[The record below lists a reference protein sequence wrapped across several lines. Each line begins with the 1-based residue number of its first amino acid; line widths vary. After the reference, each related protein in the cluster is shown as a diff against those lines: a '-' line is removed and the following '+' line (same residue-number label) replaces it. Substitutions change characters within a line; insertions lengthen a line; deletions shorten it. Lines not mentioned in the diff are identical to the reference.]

1 MLDIPWKSWKCV
13 EIKIVQL
20 YQDQSKVFCES
31 FISSKFQIFSLIKID
46 SVCQSVCPASQ
57 PCKVGVTSRDVLV
70 HNYERKSYLLI
81 SGNIKNKG
89 SGFRKKNIRAK
100 IHMKNWLFG
109 DFFTRPFVTEPNS
122 KDRFPICFFSF
133 RVLVV
138 QINLNT
144 LYLFFCCLF
153 GILSIWM
160 KMCMSTLYVVT
171 TVTQKT

>member
-100 IHMKNWLFG
+100 K
-109 DFFTRPFVTEPNS
+109 
-122 KDRFPICFFSF
+122 
-133 RVLVV
+133 
-138 QINLNT
+138 
-144 LYLFFCCLF
+144 
-153 GILSIWM
+153 SIWKIDFLGTFSHDLLSQSHIFCSPVLATSFPYHDM
-160 KMCMSTLYVVT
+160 LPTG
-171 TVTQKT
+171 TV